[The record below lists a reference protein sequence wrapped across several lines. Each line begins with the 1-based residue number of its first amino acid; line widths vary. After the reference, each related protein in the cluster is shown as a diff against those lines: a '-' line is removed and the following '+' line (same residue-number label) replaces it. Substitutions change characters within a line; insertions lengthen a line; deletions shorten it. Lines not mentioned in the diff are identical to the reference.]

1 MDLLEER
8 GAVEDEEEEE
18 VEEEGILEADIS
30 DTVVD
35 ETAEDDELYISSVED
50 EVEPGGSELDVKLE
64 PMSPPPSPTSIC
76 QIGKN
81 LFTNL
86 QTETINS
93 LVSVGEWT
101 HCIILIFFF
110 VRMFLIICTTLNNSS
125 PRFTLRQ

>member
-18 VEEEGILEADIS
+18 AVEEDEEGILEADIS

-35 ETAEDDELYISSVED
+35 ETAEDDELYISSVD
-50 EVEPGGSELDVKLE
+50 DGVEPGGSGLDVKLE

-81 LFTNL
+81 LIINL
-86 QTETINS
+86 QTEAINS

-101 HCIILIFFF
+101 HLYNFNIVF
-110 VRMFLIICTTLNNSS
+110 VRMFIIICGT
-125 PRFTLRQ
+125 